1 MIRRPPRSTR
11 TDTLFPYTT
20 LFRSGYDEDT
30 LETLSRQIEFKLK
43 DFRIEAQVVGAYPGP
58 VITRFE
64 IEPAPGIKVSQIS
77 SLDKDI
83 ARGLSVK
90 SVRVVDVI
98 PGKSVVGLETP
109 NTHRE
114 MIYLSELLRS
124 KEYDK
129 ASSAL
134 TLALGKDIAGRP
146 TVADL
151 SRMPHLLVA
160 GTTGSGKSVA
170 VNAMVLSLL
179 YKASA
184 KDVRMLMID
193 PKMLELSVYQGI
205 PHLLAPVVTDMKEAA
220 NGLRWCV
227 AEMERSEEHTSE
239 LQSLMRISYAVFC
252 LKKKIY

>member
-1 MIRRPPRSTR
+1 
-11 TDTLFPYTT
+11 
-20 LFRSGYDEDT
+20 
-30 LETLSRQIEFKLK
+30 
-43 DFRIEAQVVGAYPGP
+43 AYPGP

-98 PGKSVVGLETP
+98 PGKSVIGLETP
-109 NTHRE
+109 NTHRA

-129 ASSAL
+129 SSSLL
-134 TLALGKDIAGRP
+134 TLALGTDITGRP
-146 TVADL
+146 TVAAPAG
-151 SRMPHLLVA
+151 MPHLLVA

-170 VNAMVLSLL
+170 VHAMVLSLL

-184 KDVRMLMID
+184 KVLRTLMID
-193 PKMLELSVYQGI
+193 PKML
-205 PHLLAPVVTDMKEAA
+205 
-220 NGLRWCV
+220 
-227 AEMERSEEHTSE
+227 
-239 LQSLMRISYAVFC
+239 
-252 LKKKIY
+252 

>member
-1 MIRRPPRSTR
+1 MIRRPPISTR
-11 TDTLFPYTT
+11 TYTLVPYTT
-20 LFRSGYDEDT
+20 LFRS
-30 LETLSRQIEFKLK
+30 
-43 DFRIEAQVVGAYPGP
+43 
-58 VITRFE
+58 
-64 IEPAPGIKVSQIS
+64 
-77 SLDKDI
+77 
-83 ARGLSVK
+83 SVK

-170 VNAMVLSLL
+170 GN
-179 YKASA
+179 
-184 KDVRMLMID
+184 
-193 PKMLELSVYQGI
+193 
-205 PHLLAPVVTDMKEAA
+205 
-220 NGLRWCV
+220 
-227 AEMERSEEHTSE
+227 RSEERRVGKECVSTRTS
-239 LQSLMRISYAVFC
+239 R
-252 LKKKIY
+252 